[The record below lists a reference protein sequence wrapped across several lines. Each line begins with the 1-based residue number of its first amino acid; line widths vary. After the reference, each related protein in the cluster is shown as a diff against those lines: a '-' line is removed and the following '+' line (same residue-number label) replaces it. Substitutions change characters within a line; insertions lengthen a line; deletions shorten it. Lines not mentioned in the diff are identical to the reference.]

1 MGLTNTKHHHHRYPI
16 RTHFITLLE
25 QTRKTEAHPHCKV
38 LMCRTLSPL
47 QPPSIKRKDR
57 SLVALHFSSS
67 AAELRACV
75 QRGWWGGNIDGLQA
89 ALCFMGTG
97 QSKQRA
103 GGVELFSWEL
113 GLIHFEG
120 LGYISG
126 WCTHMNFPGV
136 SGKQS
141 NYICETSSRILECKF
156 RYDHQ
161 CSAELTAFS
170 NSECFSILWNALT
183 AAVNAHLKSRI

>member
-1 MGLTNTKHHHHRYPI
+1 MKSPGVDHFSIFLLPDIKLKSMRKEVGLTNTKHHHHRYPI

-38 LMCRTLSPL
+38 LMCRTLSAPPPPP
-47 QPPSIKRKDR
+47 QPPLHQTEGSISGGSTLFLECCRVA
-57 SLVALHFSSS
+57 SLCTEGV
-67 AAELRACV
+67 V
-75 QRGWWGGNIDGLQA
+75 GGNIDGLQP

-103 GGVELFSWEL
+103 GGAELFSWEL

-126 WCTHMNFPGV
+126 GCTHMNFPGV
-136 SGKQS
+136 SGKKS
-141 NYICETSSRILECKF
+141 NYLRDLF
-156 RYDHQ
+156 
-161 CSAELTAFS
+161 
-170 NSECFSILWNALT
+170 
-183 AAVNAHLKSRI
+183 